1 MGYLDLSKSGW
12 ISAAE
17 HGQIYRRCDPQ
28 RGDLLLT
35 KDGANTGN
43 VALNTLNEQFSL
55 LSSVAMIRFDEARA
69 HPSFF
74 LQYLASPEGQAR
86 LKDQVS
92 GNAITRLTLAKI
104 RNFVVPAP
112 PTRVQRQI
120 AEVLNSV
127 DESIRS
133 TERAIAKLGRT
144 SSAMLAD
151 LLRAGDGWRRL
162 RLRELLAGAPKNGY
176 SPREA
181 ETPTGTLMLGLGCLT
196 PRGFVPR
203 QLKHAPSGDS
213 ALRRAILV
221 DGDLLMSRANTRE
234 LVGLVGRYKSVGFP
248 CIYPDLMMRL
258 TPTNEMR
265 AAFLELILRSPSV
278 RKQIQAYAVGTSES
292 MVKIS
297 AAVVLNLR
305 VAVPCLEEQDRIV
318 ATFLRCDAQLNALTQ
333 KQEKLQRVKRGLME
347 DLLTGRVRLPVER
360 T

>member
-1 MGYLDLSKSGW
+1 
-12 ISAAE
+12 
-17 HGQIYRRCDPQ
+17 
-28 RGDLLLT
+28 
-35 KDGANTGN
+35 
-43 VALNTLNEQFSL
+43 
-55 LSSVAMIRFDEARA
+55 
-69 HPSFF
+69 
-74 LQYLASPEGQAR
+74 
-86 LKDQVS
+86 
-92 GNAITRLTLAKI
+92 
-104 RNFVVPAP
+104 
-112 PTRVQRQI
+112 
-120 AEVLNSV
+120 
-127 DESIRS
+127 
-133 TERAIAKLGRT
+133 
-144 SSAMLAD
+144 
-151 LLRAGDGWRRL
+151 
-162 RLRELLAGAPKNGY
+162 
-176 SPREA
+176 
-181 ETPTGTLMLGLGCLT
+181 MLGLGCLT

-265 AAFLELILRSPSV
+265 AAFFLELIFLRSPSV

-333 KQEKLQRVKRGLME
+333 KQEKKLQRVKRGLME